1 MKIQWQ
7 FFFLLHG
14 STKGICLHAPWLLPL
29 CPWNAPEKKL
39 SKMEHT
45 GLNHLYK
52 LRIKI
57 LCDIIP
63 QFSMYWFV
71 HCMIC
76 ILIFYSSLVVCWL
89 LYKYRPHTNPT
100 TNKQTN
106 VSVCLLWG
114 LFVCYGVCVQY
125 LSLGQVYYKCIVIV
139 STQHPGPIST
149 HWSTGFSWR
158 TYVQSV
164 FTEHLSESSSA
175 IEWFKTP

>member
-7 FFFLLHG
+7 FFFFFTEAPKAFASMPPG
-14 STKGICLHAPWLLPL
+14 YCLCALEMHQ
-29 CPWNAPEKKL
+29 KKNL
-39 SKMEHT
+39 SKMKHT

-158 TYVQSV
+158 TYIQSV